1 MSNFSKDVL
10 STYGE
15 NRLFSKI
22 ACYTYESF
30 LMENQSFHTVV
41 TDDGGNSKKNF
52 FAALTAV
59 LILLVGIG
67 GIFYVSKKVKDRKAR
82 QITQEQL
89 NLFLAQVR
97 RNENPEFAPEQIAT
111 FEKQVQ
117 QNPNPQF
124 TEAELA
130 AFDAQVRE
138 NPNPEFAKG
147 VNFP

>member
-1 MSNFSKDVL
+1 VQNAIIL
-10 STYGE
+10 NHCNLPQGIPELEYGLWKVA
-15 NRLFSKI
+15 NIVRI
-22 ACYTYESF
+22 G
-30 LMENQSFHTVV
+30 
-41 TDDGGNSKKNF
+41 GGNSKKNF
-52 FAALTAV
+52 FAALTAM

-82 QITQEQL
+82 QVTQEQV
-89 NLFLAQVR
+89 NMFLAQVQQ
-97 RNENPEFAPEQIAT
+97 NPNPEFAPEQIAA